1 MQTLEEQL
9 NAAGLLVYGRC
20 DRMGSDNA
28 DLLSESVLLM
38 DMTPQEID
46 TLGEFMLRIHAEAG
60 QVLITE
66 GETGEWMLL
75 LLKGTVEVT
84 KRIEPRAGDDSMT
97 PTQSRIAVIQCG
109 AAVGEMSMFDSAPR
123 YASCTAIEEVEAGV
137 LGREEIS
144 LLIRDHPAVGAKLLL
159 KINQI
164 MAQRLRH
171 TSTQLMKLM
180 RS

>member
-1 MQTLEEQL
+1 METLEKQL
-9 NAAGLLVYGRC
+9 NAAGLAVYGKC
-20 DRMGSDNA
+20 DRLGSDNA
-28 DLLSESVLLM
+28 NLLSESVLLM

-46 TLGEFMLRIHAEAG
+46 TLGQFMLRIHAQAG

-84 KRIEPRAGDDSMT
+84 KRIEPRASDDSLT

-109 AAVGEMSMFDSAPR
+109 AAVGEMSMLDSAPR
-123 YASCTAIEEVEAGV
+123 NASCTAIEEVEAAA
-137 LGREEIS
+137 LGRQEITM
-144 LLIRDHPAVGAKLLL
+144 LIKHHPAVGSKLLL

-164 MAQRLRH
+164 MAQRLR
-171 TSTQLMKLM
+171 SMSYQLMKLM
-180 RS
+180 KT